1 MSGNMPALRAA
12 RARAPGLAIGTAAR
26 AVRAGPLTHVLQPGP
41 AAMAPTREDGSNR
54 DG

>member
-12 RARAPGLAIGTAAR
+12 RARDPGPDSGTAAY
-26 AVRAGPLTHVLQPGP
+26 AVRIGLLTRVLLPGLT
-41 AAMAPTREDGSNR
+41 AMAPTREDGNNR